1 MILIHV
7 IFHFRTS
14 IRSED
19 DTHKDVLENSSV
31 KKLYSFAS
39 PKRRSLTYLTGSET
53 KMFKQYIPIFLYLC
67 LILILTETIY
77 H

>member
-31 KKLYSFAS
+31 KKLYSFA
-39 PKRRSLTYLTGSET
+39 PPQRRSLTYLTGSET
-53 KMFKQYIPIFLYLC
+53 KMFKQYIVVVFK
-67 LILILTETIY
+67 
-77 H
+77 

>member
-53 KMFKQYIPIFLYLC
+53 KMFKQYFFLR
-67 LILILTETIY
+67 
-77 H
+77 